1 MGNNQSN
8 KVGSL
13 SKRNKD
19 HHRQKMFRFGIS
31 FGRNELNLEGH
42 LQLGYNSKTVKR
54 YSIPQPTTCQ
64 DSLPVP
70 PPVTGRIE
78 DSDENETLLE

>member
-13 SKRNKD
+13 SKPNKD

-31 FGRNELNLEGH
+31 FGRNDLNLERVIYD
-42 LQLGYNSKTVKR
+42 YNTQTVKR
-54 YSIPQPTTCQ
+54 YSIHQPTQTSQ

-70 PPVTGRIE
+70 PPIIGRME
-78 DSDENETLLE
+78 DSDENETLIE